1 MMPNESRPPPYQT
14 LLAAAAGGF
23 LGVVAASALMGD
35 GDNANDQAAND
46 AAETK
51 TEVVEV
57 VVAER

>member
-1 MMPNESRPPPYQT
+1 MANESRPPPYQT

-35 GDNANDQAAND
+35 GDHNGQAATD

-51 TEVVEV
+51 TEAVEV